1 MRNEPVAPQPWAY
14 IRRLYG
20 LIPLYSPFMRISLLA
35 AGLGLLLA
43 PAIGR
48 AQTTNSGT
56 DKFAQLE
63 TMLPTP
69 NEYRTASGAPG
80 PHYWQQRA
88 DYNIRV
94 SLDDQKQAITGS
106 ETITYTNL
114 SPDVLTY
121 LWVQLDQNILAKN
134 SITAATNVG
143 QVSGGRLSFQDLDNQ
158 LAVAEFDGGYK
169 IGAVT
174 DASGKPLKYT
184 INHTMMRIDLPT
196 PLRPK
201 QAISFGVKWSYNISD
216 QLKIN
221 ERSGYEYFP
230 ADKNYLYEVAQF
242 YPRMAV
248 YSDATGWQNKQ
259 FLGNGEF
266 TLPFGDYRVSITA
279 PADHVVGATGTLQNA
294 AQVLTATQI
303 KRLAQAKN
311 AKKPVLIVSQD
322 EATRNETSRATGT
335 KTWTFAAKNVRDFA
349 WASSRKFIWDAMQI
363 TQSGKPV
370 LCMSYYPKEGNPLWG
385 KYSTEVVAHTIKT
398 YSKFTIPYA
407 YPVAISVHGPVGG
420 MEYPM
425 ICFNGGRPEKDG
437 TYSADRKYG
446 MISVIIHEVGHN
458 FFPMIVNSDER
469 QWTWMDEGLN
479 TFCQYLTEQE
489 WERDYPSR
497 RGEPKNMVDYMRTD
511 KSLQTPIMTNS
522 ESVLQFGNNAYG
534 KPATALNILRETVM
548 GRELFDYAFKTYAT
562 RWAYKHPQPAD
573 FFRTMEDA
581 SAVDLDWFWRGWFY
595 TTDRCDIS
603 LDGVKYYHAN
613 TRNPGLEN
621 ARLQNERKAQVPSI
635 SAQRNQADI
644 KTTAVD
650 EKPDLKDF
658 YNGYDP
664 LAVTEAD
671 KQRYFQY
678 LSTLSPQQQTRLNGN
693 MNLYELSLH
702 NVGGLVMPV
711 VVQMNYE
718 DGSSDI
724 VNIPAEIWR
733 KNNEQ
738 VTKIIVSPKNVVSF
752 IIDPYQQTADTD
764 LSNNAYPR
772 QPIASRFELFQAG
785 QAGNNAQQPL
795 NPMQQAAA
803 TPGSTTPASPSPLE
817 RRENKPNPDG
827 QQARPAST
835 NGIR

>member
-1 MRNEPVAPQPWAY
+1 
-14 IRRLYG
+14 
-20 LIPLYSPFMRISLLA
+20 MRISLLA

-43 PAIGR
+43 PLLGR
-48 AQTTNSGT
+48 AQNSNSGT

-63 TMLPTP
+63 TLLPTP

-88 DYNIRV
+88 DYNIKA

-114 SPDVLTY
+114 SPDVLAY

-134 SITAATNVG
+134 SITTATNVA
-143 QVSGGRLSFQDLDNQ
+143 QVNNGRFSFQELDNQ
-158 LAVAEFDGGYK
+158 LATAEFDGGYK
-169 IGAVT
+169 ITAVT
-174 DASGKPLKYT
+174 TAGGQPLKHT

-196 PLRPK
+196 PLRPG
-201 QAISFGVKWSYNISD
+201 QSVAFGIKWSYNIND
-216 QLKIN
+216 QLKIS

-230 ADKNYLYEVAQF
+230 ADKNYLYEIAQF

-266 TLPFGDYRVSITA
+266 TLPFGNYRVSITA
-279 PADHVVGATGTLQNA
+279 PADHVVGATGTLQNPD
-294 AQVLTATQI
+294 QVLTSAQRQ
-303 KRLAQAKN
+303 RLVQARG

-322 EATRNETSRATGT
+322 EATRNESSRATGT
-335 KTWTFAAKNVRDFA
+335 KTWTFAAQNVRDFA
-349 WASSRKFIWDAMQI
+349 WCSSRKFIWDAMGI
-363 TQSGKPV
+363 TQNSKPV

-385 KYSTEVVAHTIKT
+385 QYSTEVVAHTIKT

-497 RGEPKNMVDYMRTD
+497 RGEPKNIVAYMRTD
-511 KSLQTPIMTNS
+511 KSLQTPVMTNS

-595 TTDRCDIS
+595 GTDRCDIS
-603 LDGVKYYHAN
+603 LEGVKYYRAN
-613 TRNPGLEN
+613 TKNPGLEN
-621 ARLQNERKAQVPSI
+621 ARLQKEQQAQVPTL
-635 SAQRNQADI
+635 SAQRNATDI
-644 KTTAVD
+644 KQTAV
-650 EKPDLKDF
+650 EAKPDLKDF

-678 LSTLSPQQQTRLNGN
+678 LNTLSPQQQQRLNGN
-693 MNLYELSLH
+693 LNLYELSLR

-711 VVQMNYE
+711 IIQMTYD
-718 DGSSDI
+718 DGTQDL

-733 KNNEQ
+733 KNNEE

-752 IIDPYQQTADTD
+752 VLDPYQQTADAD

-772 QPIASRFELFQAG
+772 QPVASRFEMFQAG
-785 QAGNNAQQPL
+785 QVGNNAQQPK

-803 TPGSTTPASPSPLE
+803 ATPGTVDKPAPVSPLQKAE
-817 RRENKPNPDG
+817 DKPNPDG
-827 QQARPAST
+827 RQARPPKS
-835 NGIR
+835 NKL